1 MELLLAVVR
10 EAGGPANL
18 NARGKLAGAI
28 AGDKTQLVVESLP
41 NETVE
46 TALPDW
52 WRKSGL
58 EEMRMTVRGGCLRHG
73 GLGRRLSAQNHG
85 KRCKDEKVAYPF

>member
-1 MELLLAVVR
+1 M
-10 EAGGPANL
+10 P
-18 NARGKLAGAI
+18 
-28 AGDKTQLVVESLP
+28 D
-41 NETVE
+41 ETVE

-73 GLGRRLSAQNHG
+73 CLERRLSARKLE
-85 KRCKDEKVAYPF
+85 KRCKDEKSQISLKEWILQKSTIHLKKWIPCKLQP